1 MPITLRRPSQVI
13 YWLLYLLVFVP
24 ASTIP
29 FLSLYI
35 DSGRL
40 LLFEASLFVAFA
52 SLSIV
57 HKIPLLRLPRLRT
70 SALSFWMVVAL
81 LSVSF
86 YVYIVSVFG
95 LRFNIVALTAAYDLR
110 SEYKA
115 TLGTE
120 GSLVQYALGWQ
131 SYTLNPLLIA
141 YGLTNKR
148 PILLLGGVSGQLM
161 IFSITGFKSVFFS
174 GVLIFALWVALQAR
188 GRRFGLYTVYGALGL
203 VLIST
208 LMDLLGRSSFI
219 SSLFVRRL
227 IHTPGLLTGYYFE
240 FFSNN
245 PKAFLG
251 HSILSRFVEYA
262 YDTPPALMIASV
274 YFRSPDVSANANV
287 WADAFANFG
296 YLGLFGFTVLL
307 GLVLWA
313 FDSVAKGRDYKLTC
327 LMAGVPAFTLCNS
340 ALLTSLLT
348 HGIGLALLLVYLMPR
363 ARVTSVM
370 SGESAARRTTLGRRS
385 EAARRV

>member
-1 MPITLRRPSQVI
+1 MRVPAVADSRSRSLKAATASQVLWATLSELRFRLVLLLGSVAYVAIVLWSYVYIVAPDFAYSGYTYSQPAPVLFLLSCTVAVVPSLWMPITLRRPSQVI

-120 GSLVQYALGWQ
+120 GSLVQYALRWQ

-161 IFSITGFKSVFFS
+161 IFSITGF
-174 GVLIFALWVALQAR
+174 
-188 GRRFGLYTVYGALGL
+188 
-203 VLIST
+203 
-208 LMDLLGRSSFI
+208 
-219 SSLFVRRL
+219 
-227 IHTPGLLTGYYFE
+227 
-240 FFSNN
+240 
-245 PKAFLG
+245 
-251 HSILSRFVEYA
+251 
-262 YDTPPALMIASV
+262 
-274 YFRSPDVSANANV
+274 
-287 WADAFANFG
+287 
-296 YLGLFGFTVLL
+296 
-307 GLVLWA
+307 
-313 FDSVAKGRDYKLTC
+313 
-327 LMAGVPAFTLCNS
+327 
-340 ALLTSLLT
+340 
-348 HGIGLALLLVYLMPR
+348 
-363 ARVTSVM
+363 
-370 SGESAARRTTLGRRS
+370 
-385 EAARRV
+385 